1 MTPLPVGFRLV
12 RDRNARTA
20 RDGSVLWGGSPL
32 RLMRVTPGGAALAC
46 DLLDGAPICNE
57 RDGLLARRLLDAGL
71 AHPVPPDSAVEFE
84 VIVPACDRS
93 TELERCL
100 AALSG
105 LAVTVVDDG
114 SNDPTGVASV
124 AARHGARLVSRGR
137 NGGPAA
143 ARNSGVAAT
152 SASVVAFVD
161 SDAVV
166 GSDALQRLARHMVDP
181 AVAAVAPRVRDPL
194 LDMGPHPATVRPGSA
209 VPYVPAT
216 VLVVRRTDLGFD
228 EALRYG
234 EDVDLIWRLVERGR
248 TVRYDPEVVVE
259 HPAGRRL
266 ARRFAYGT
274 SVGPLSRL
282 HPDALRGPTLAGMAA
297 PLRIGTLLRAGVP
310 APTAVRVAMAAP
322 VRTVVGFGRWALPT
336 SADDVAYTLGVWRGC
351 AHARTVRPLLP
362 RIR

>member
-12 RDRNARTA
+12 RDRNTRTA
-20 RDGSVLWGGSPL
+20 RDGSVLWGGTPV
-32 RLMRVTPGGAALAC
+32 RLMRVTPAGAALAG
-46 DLLDGAPICNE
+46 DLLNGVPICNE

-71 AHPVPPDSAVEFE
+71 AHPVPPDGALELE
-84 VIVPACDRS
+84 VVVPACDRLS
-93 TELERCL
+93 ELERCL
-100 AALSG
+100 VALSG
-105 LAVTVVDDG
+105 LSVTVVDDG
-114 SNDPTGVASV
+114 SNDPAGVASV
-124 AARHGARLVSRGR
+124 VARHRARLVSREC

-143 ARNSGVAAT
+143 ARNSGTAAT
-152 SASVVAFVD
+152 SASVIAFVD

-166 GSDALQRLARHMVDP
+166 RSDALHRLARHFVDP
-181 AVAAVAPRVRDPL
+181 LVAAVAPRIRDPL
-194 LDMGPHPATVRPGSA
+194 LDMGPQPASVRPRSA

-216 VLVVRRTDLGFD
+216 VLLVRRTDLGFD

-282 HPDALRGPTLAGMAA
+282 HPDALRGPALAGMAA
-297 PLRIGTLLRAGVP
+297 PLRIGTLLGSGLP
-310 APTAVRVAMAAP
+310 ASTAVRVAMAAP
-322 VRTVVGFGRWALPT
+322 VRTVVGLGRWAVPT

-351 AHARTVRPLLP
+351 ARARTVRPLLP